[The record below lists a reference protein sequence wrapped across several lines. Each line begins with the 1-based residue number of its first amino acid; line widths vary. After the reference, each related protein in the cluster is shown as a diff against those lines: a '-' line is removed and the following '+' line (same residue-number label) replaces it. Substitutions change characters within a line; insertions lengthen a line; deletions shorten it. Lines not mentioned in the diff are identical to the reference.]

1 MIDTDHSGFIEYDEL
16 KKFQC
21 ELAKLLGTEEPSDE
35 KIRHTMQLLD
45 KNQDGKLSF
54 DEIKNKIQELVLIHY
69 DKFS

>member
-1 MIDTDHSGFIEYDEL
+1 
-16 KKFQC
+16 
-21 ELAKLLGTEEPSDE
+21 
-35 KIRHTMQLLD
+35 MQLLD